1 MAEIDNLV
9 INVEVTGDTKELELI
24 SKTITSVGN
33 SSEKATS
40 KVNTFGKAIKGIL
53 SSSLFLKT
61 IDYLKNAVYSSMTYT
76 ENMNLF
82 TVAMGEYAGEAQK
95 YAETVSD
102 ALGIDPGQW
111 MEAQGI
117 FNIILTGFG
126 VVGDKAQVMSKN
138 LTQLAYDLSS
148 LYGMP
153 VEDALLKLKSGISG
167 ELEPL
172 RNLGYDL
179 SQARLQQEAYAL
191 GINKS
196 VTEMTQAEKSMLRYH
211 AIMTQVTEAQG
222 DMAKTINSP
231 ANQVRVFKAQ
241 VDQLTRSIGNLLIPA
256 LNSILPYLIAVT
268 KMARQAAE
276 AIALFFGYSI
286 PSSDDFAP
294 ATESMGDITAD
305 LDTANDTAKELKKTL
320 MGFDEINKLND
331 PTSGADVSGG
341 AGGSGLDMEI
351 FDYEKTFLGD
361 ALNAEIDEVRG
372 NLEKVLPIVGA
383 IGAGFAAWK
392 ISQSLIQGIEWL
404 KNLKSTNFTAGF
416 SIIGA
421 SSFLFDLKRIYDYIQ
436 DIKDNGAD
444 FHNVAGLISAFA
456 GTIGD
461 ALIYLGNIKLG
472 AAFIAIDGIGTIV
485 SAISDIAENG
495 VNINNA
501 MEVVVGVGDIAMV
514 IGLLSKKNKWLVGGG
529 ALISGLAM
537 IIPELKNV
545 WTAIQTGDWSGV
557 DKSALVVGVIQA
569 VVGIVSAFKALSKI
583 KEGVDTSKTKTDLED
598 VTKTTKEINTST
610 SQLSA
615 NLKSL
620 AKNLAMGI
628 VIIAEVAVAAGIIV
642 GAIWGLGV
650 LLEQTGKAW
659 QPVIDNG
666 KTVAI
671 AVGIGT
677 GILIAIG
684 VVTAALGTAG
694 SALIVNIALGIA
706 MMALI
711 GVSAGLFLAEIW
723 AVGWALVEI
732 YDAWKP
738 VLDNGEDVATAIGL
752 GTALLIGVGAVA
764 ALLGV
769 AAVATA
775 GALPIAIALG
785 TAMLV
790 EVGLATVLFVKEVK
804 IIGDELDKLG
814 QAWQPVLSQG
824 NRIEQAISK
833 ATNLLIGIGVVTAAL
848 GVASVASVGLLP
860 VAIALGTALLVDLAD
875 SFIEFVDSM
884 IDVSLQLTDLA
895 IPLNTLNSKLPTLES
910 DMDSFTEFMKN
921 FGQAVI
927 DFTKVT
933 AIASIA
939 ATVDAVLDIFTT
951 DPVARMYDEITEQT
965 SEFEKLVPALEKI
978 IPLIDKATELV
989 GGYKESM
996 GSFENATGGNGG
1008 FLGSI
1013 INGARGVVN
1022 SMIGMFEGMVN
1033 GVIRCM
1039 NALIRGV
1046 NRFSIDVPDWVP
1058 EIGGRTFGFNIPTIS
1073 EVSIPRFAQGGF
1085 PNAGELFVARESGA
1099 EMVGAIGRRTAVA
1112 NNQQIV
1118 DGIYEGVYQAMRDAN
1133 ANGSNQPIV
1142 VMLPNGEVLG
1152 ESFVNWHNGVVKQT
1166 GASPLLV

>member
-95 YAETVSD
+95 YAESVSE
-102 ALGIDPGQW
+102 LMGIDPAEW
-111 MEAQGI
+111 MRAQGT
-117 FNIILTGFG
+117 FNILATGFG
-126 VVGDKAQVMSKN
+126 VAGDKAQFMSQN
-138 LTQLAYDLSS
+138 LTQLGYDIASFYNIS
-148 LYGMP
+148 
-153 VEDALLKLKSGISG
+153 VEDAMTKLSSGLAG

-172 RNLGYDL
+172 RRLGYEL

-211 AIMTQVTEAQG
+211 AIMTQVTDVQG
-222 DMAKTINSP
+222 DMARTLKSP
-231 ANQVRVFKAQ
+231 ANQVRIFKAQ
-241 VDQLTRSIGNLLIPA
+241 VDQLTRSIGNLLIPM
-256 LNSILPYLIAVT
+256 LNSLLPYLIAVT

-276 AIALFFGYSI
+276 AIALFFGYSL
-286 PSSDDFAP
+286 PEASDFAP
-294 ATESMGDITAD
+294 ATESMGDIVGD

-341 AGGSGLDMEI
+341 AGGSGLDMELVGYD
-351 FDYEKTFLGD
+351 FMGD
-361 ALNAEIDEVRG
+361 ALNAEIDEVRE

-392 ISQSLIQGIEWL
+392 ISTELIPKIVEAYNWL
-404 KNLKSTNFTAGF
+404 RSINNLD
-416 SIIGA
+416 IRILGA
-421 SSFLFDLKRIYDYIQ
+421 ASFVSDLKMLYEFIQ
-436 DIKDNGAD
+436 DIQENGAT
-444 FHNVAGLISAFA
+444 FSNVAGLISEFA
-456 GTIGD
+456 GLIGD
-461 ALIYLGNIKLG
+461 AMLMLGNVKVGG
-472 AAFIAIDGIGTIV
+472 AFKAIQGVGEVV
-485 SAISDIAENG
+485 SAIADISANGINIENATLAIRG
-495 VNINNA
+495 
-501 MEVVVGVGDIAMV
+501 
-514 IGLLSKKNKWLVGGG
+514 IGNVATAIG
-529 ALISGLAM
+529 ALTGNTKLMGAGAVIAGLAT

-545 WTAIQTGDWSGV
+545 WEAIKTGDWSGV
-557 DKSALVVGVIQA
+557 DKSMLAIGAIQIVGGVVTALGK
-569 VVGIVSAFKALSKI
+569 FSKL
-583 KEGVDTSKTKTDLED
+583 KSGVDTSKTKTDLED

-677 GILIAIG
+677 GILVAIG

-1133 ANGSNQPIV
+1133 SNGSNQPIV